1 MKVFKTLLVVSLL
14 CCFGL
19 HASPEKLQQQ
29 FIDIMVNEHQF
40 SRAEIESTLAK
51 SNVNQAILKA
61 IARPWEAKPWHQ
73 YYPIFLTEKRLDKGI
88 QFWKT
93 HQKTLARAEQEFG
106 VPAEIIVA
114 IIGVETFYGTYK
126 GKYSA
131 LDALVTL
138 GFHYPPRAKF
148 FRSELAQLFL
158 LAKEEGKI
166 DEERFRSL
174 RLARGVYGQ
183 RQFGVQMI
191 RIKLPFGRV
200 TSEQLHRIS
209 DVSDE
214 YSRGRLHITT
224 RQDIQIHHVSLDR
237 TPELWAQLEKDD
249 ITLREACGNAVRNV
263 TASET
268 AGIDI
273 NEPFDV
279 SPYADATFKFFL
291 RNPICQ
297 EMGRKFKM
305 SFSSSDEDTAL
316 SFMHDLGFIPKVKI
330 ENGITKKGF
339 KILLAGGLGSQPRH
353 GDAIYEFLE
362 EDLLIPTIEGVLR
375 VFDRYG
381 ERVKRAKARLKFLVK
396 EVGVDA
402 FLQLISDEINALE
415 NKIFKI
421 DTTAFQQPIVFQEV
435 EIPQV
440 KIEDKIAYQKWK
452 ETNVIK
458 QKQEGLFAIGI
469 KVHLGDFYTP
479 KARLLA
485 DLVKKYAANEI
496 RFTLRQNILIR
507 HVREDVLP
515 FFYVELQKL
524 GFAKAGYNSTTD
536 ITACPGTDTCNLG
549 IASSTGIAVVLEK
562 VLKEEYPQY
571 LNNKEI
577 TIKISGCMNAC
588 GQHNMAHIGFQGM
601 SIKVGNLQ
609 APALQILIGGGV
621 LGNGQG
627 RFSDKLVKIPSKR
640 GPEALRILLNDFEKN
655 QQKNEDFLG
664 YYDRNG
670 KTYFYDL
677 LKGLSNTTN
686 LQPSDFIDWGHSENY
701 VKAIGV
707 GECAG
712 VVIDLIAT
720 LLFESEEK
728 ITNAEETLN
737 ENQYS
742 DSIYYS
748 YTSLV
753 NTAKALLISENIK
766 TNTQAGIIT
775 NFQEQFVLTN
785 KITLPSSFEDLVYQI
800 KKEAP
805 TKAFAESYLNDTK
818 LFYKKVDSYRLAET
832 TAQN

>member
-1 MKVFKTLLVVSLL
+1 VSVLSDKKIRSMQS
-14 CCFGL
+14 F
-19 HASPEKLQQQ
+19 
-29 FIDIMVNEHQF
+29 
-40 SRAEIESTLAK
+40 RTEIENPIVEK
-51 SNVNQAILKA
+51 DIL
-61 IARPWEAKPWHQ
+61 E
-73 YYPIFLTEKRLDKGI
+73 LEKKI
-88 QFWKT
+88 
-93 HQKTLARAEQEFG
+93 
-106 VPAEIIVA
+106 
-114 IIGVETFYGTYK
+114 
-126 GKYSA
+126 
-131 LDALVTL
+131 
-138 GFHYPPRAKF
+138 
-148 FRSELAQLFL
+148 QLF
-158 LAKEEGKI
+158 KEGKI

-191 RIKLPFGRV
+191 RIKLPYGKV
-200 TSEQLHRIS
+200 TCQQLHRIA

-273 NEPFDV
+273 DEPFDV

-305 SFSSSDEDTAL
+305 SFSGTESDTAI
-316 SFMHDLGFIPKVKI
+316 SFIHDLGFIAKI
-330 ENGITKKGF
+330 KTENGVVKKGF
-339 KILLAGGLGSQPRH
+339 KVLLGGGLGSQPRH
-353 GDAIYEFLE
+353 ADVIYDFLE

-375 VFDRYG
+375 IFDRFG
-381 ERVKRAKARLKFLVK
+381 ERAKRAKARLKFLVK
-396 EVGVDA
+396 DVGINA
-402 FLQLISDEINALE
+402 FLQLVSEEISALE
-415 NKIFKI
+415 NKTFKV
-421 DTTAFQQPIVFQEV
+421 DTTDFEQPIFFIENT
-435 EIPQV
+435 IPSV
-440 KIEDKIAYQKWK
+440 TIEDEVGFNTWK
-452 ETNVIK
+452 ETNVIQ
-458 QKQEGLFAIGI
+458 QKQAGLFAIGI

-485 DLVKKYAANEI
+485 DLVYKYASNEI
-496 RFTLRQNILIR
+496 RLTLRQNILIR
-507 HVREDVLP
+507 HVREELLP

-524 GFAKAGYNSTTD
+524 GFANTGYNSTAD

-562 VLKEEYPQY
+562 VLEEEYPKY

-577 TIKISGCMNAC
+577 AIKISGCMNAC

-609 APALQILIGGGV
+609 APALQILIGGGI
-621 LGNGQG
+621 LGDGQG
-627 RFSDKLVKIPSKR
+627 RFSDKLIKIPSKR
-640 GPEALRILLNDFEKN
+640 GPEALRVLLNDVEKN
-655 QQKNEDFLG
+655 QQSKETFLE
-664 YYDRNG
+664 YYDRQG
-670 KTYFYDL
+670 KIYFYDL
-677 LKGLSNTTN
+677 LKTLSDTTN
-686 LQPSDFIDWGHSENY
+686 LKPNDFIDWGHSENY

-728 ITNAEETLN
+728 ITNAEQTLQ
-737 ENQYS
+737 ENQFS
-742 DSIYYS
+742 DSIYHA

-753 NTAKALLISENIK
+753 NTAKALLIAENIK
-766 TNTQAGIIT
+766 TNTQAVIVSD
-775 NFQEQFVLTN
+775 FQKHFVETN
-785 KITLPSSFEDLVYQI
+785 KIELNGSFEALVYQI
-800 KKEAP
+800 KKEKP
-805 TKAFAESYLNDTK
+805 TKAFAESYLNEAK
-818 LFYKKVDSYRLAET
+818 SFYKKVAAFRKLEVSHV
-832 TAQN
+832 